1 MLAVPVSAPGL
12 GGGKRVGIR
21 MRAVT
26 ARWVAYVIGAGSIA
40 LIIGSVVLAYLDRH
54 ASLPAGQQTWG
65 FSYTFGGEH
74 RCPRCGPGP
83 GLPQAR

>member
-1 MLAVPVSAPGL
+1 
-12 GGGKRVGIR
+12 
-21 MRAVT
+21 MRAVA
-26 ARWVAYVIGAGSIA
+26 ARWVAYVVGGGSIA

-65 FSYTFGGEH
+65 VSYTFGEAVNIV
-74 RCPRCGPGP
+74 PAGPGP